1 MDITNILFLLCPG
14 GLFFDTGIIR
24 WYNQSV
30 QYFFTCIL
38 CDATIR
44 MEIVMKQDIKLRGRL
59 RTYLSWPLLLS
70 LLLLVMSVQLFAED
84 HKTGFIGLC
93 YFAIFLLVALTL
105 RFLGHRKLRLDLI
118 QFASTYGEMQ
128 MKMLKELSVP
138 FAVLSEEGQLLWGND
153 AFIAVVV
160 NKKAARKN
168 IVNVFPEITE
178 GRLPVDGEEHIVHV
192 QAGENYYRAIMNLVA
207 DDSSQTGEHLMPMDQ
222 LLDTKRLITLFL
234 YDETAVIEAE
244 EKREA
249 ENLIVGLLY
258 IDNYDEMLDNIDEVR
273 QSLMTALI
281 DRKINK
287 YMQSID
293 AISKKIE
300 KDKFFFVF
308 KQDYLQEILNTRFTI
323 LEDIRNINVGSDQG
337 SASISIGIGV
347 GKGTFEERYEW
358 ARAAIDLALGRG
370 GDQAVV
376 KSGDQ
381 EQFFG
386 GKRVQIERNTR
397 VKARVKAHA
406 LKELIEG
413 KERVIVM
420 GHSIGDADSFGAS
433 VGIYRIARTLNRK
446 AHIVVD
452 EVNAS
457 VKLLKERFYSGDY
470 DNDMLLNGEE
480 AIERMDDSTL
490 VVVVDVNN
498 ESRTECPELLQ
509 MAQSVVVIDH
519 HRQGADAING
529 AVLFYIEPYASSA
542 SEMVA
547 EISQYIGS
555 GLKLR
560 SVEAEALYAGIMIDT
575 NYFTDK
581 CGVRTF
587 EAMAYLRR
595 NGADAVRLRKMFRES
610 LDEYKLKAATIQNT
624 ELYLDQFAIAE
635 CPSRGIDSPTVLGA
649 KIANS
654 LLDINKVKASFV
666 LTKYNGKIYIS
677 ARSIDEV
684 NVQVLMERL
693 GGGGHIN
700 MAGAQIPG
708 LDMEDA
714 KEQIKRI
721 IDQMIEEGEI

>member
-1 MDITNILFLLCPG
+1 
-14 GLFFDTGIIR
+14 
-24 WYNQSV
+24 
-30 QYFFTCIL
+30 
-38 CDATIR
+38 
-44 MEIVMKQDIKLRGRL
+44 MKQDIKLRGRL

-70 LLLLVMSVQLFAED
+70 LLLILMVVQLFIEN
-84 HKTGFIGLC
+84 HKAGLIGC
-93 YFAIFLLVALTL
+93 GYFLVFFLIAMIL
-105 RFLGHRKLRLDLI
+105 RFTGHRKLRRDLI
-118 QFASTYGEMQ
+118 HFASTFGEMQ
-128 MKMLKELSVP
+128 MKVMTELTVP
-138 FAVLSEEGQLLWGND
+138 FAILSEEGQLLWGND
-153 AFIAVVV
+153 AFIQVAV
-160 NKKAARKN
+160 NKKAARRN
-168 IVNVFPEITE
+168 IANIFPEITE
-178 GRLPVDGEEHIVHV
+178 ERLPEEQGQDAVIHV
-192 QAGENYYRAIMNLVA
+192 RTEEQYYRAILSVVT
-207 DDSSQTGEHLMPMDQ
+207 DDSSETIEHMMPMD
-222 LLDTKRLITLFL
+222 LLLETKKLITMFL
-234 YDETAVIEAE
+234 YDETEVIQAE

-287 YMQSID
+287 YMQGID
-293 AISKKIE
+293 AISKKME
-300 KDKFFFVF
+300 KDKFLFVF
-308 KQDYLQEILNTRFTI
+308 KQSYLEEIIDNRFTI
-323 LEDIRNINVGSDQG
+323 LEDIRNINIGNDQG
-337 SASISIGIGV
+337 GASISIGIGV
-347 GKGTFEERYEW
+347 GNGTFLERYEW

-370 GDQAVV
+370 GDQAVI
-376 KSGDQ
+376 KCGEQ

-386 GKRVQIERNTR
+386 GKRVQLERNTR

-433 VGIYRIARTLNRK
+433 VGIYRIAKTLNRK

-457 VKLLKERFYSGDY
+457 VKPIKERFYSSEY
-470 DNDMLLNGEE
+470 DDDMLIDGDE
-480 AIERMDDSTL
+480 AQKLMDDSTL
-490 VVVVDVNN
+490 LVIVDVGIADH
-498 ESRTECPELLQ
+498 TECPELIT

-519 HRQGADAING
+519 HRQAGDAIDN
-529 AVLFYIEPYASSA
+529 AMLFYIEPYASSA

-547 EISQYIGS
+547 EISQYIGG

-560 SVEAEALYAGIMIDT
+560 PPEAEAMYAGVMIDT
-575 NYFTDK
+575 NGFTDK

-595 NGADAVRLRKMFRES
+595 NGADAVRIRKMFRDNLE
-610 LDEYKLKAATIQNT
+610 EYKIKAATIQNT

-654 LLDINKVKASFV
+654 LLDIDKVKASFV

-684 NVQVLMERL
+684 NVQVMMERM

-700 MAGAQIPG
+700 MAGAQVQGVDI
-708 LDMEDA
+708 DA
-714 KEQIKRI
+714 AIERLKQE

>member
-1 MDITNILFLLCPG
+1 
-14 GLFFDTGIIR
+14 
-24 WYNQSV
+24 
-30 QYFFTCIL
+30 
-38 CDATIR
+38 
-44 MEIVMKQDIKLRGRL
+44 MKQDIKLRGRL

-70 LLLLVMSVQLFAED
+70 LLLLLMSVQLFIED
-84 HKTGFIGLC
+84 RKTGFIGLC
-93 YFAIFLLVALTL
+93 YFAVFLLAALVL

-128 MKMLKELSVP
+128 MQMLKELSVP

-168 IVNVFPEITE
+168 IANVFPEITE
-178 GRLPVDGEEHIVHV
+178 GRLPADAEERIVHV
-192 QAGENYYRAIMNLVA
+192 KTGENYYRAIMNLVA
-207 DDSSQTGEHLMPMDQ
+207 DENYQTEEHLMPMDQ

-234 YDETAVIEAE
+234 YDETAVVEAE

-323 LEDIRNINVGSDQG
+323 LEDIRNINVGNDQG

-433 VGIYRIARTLNRK
+433 VGIYRIAKTLNRK

-457 VKLLKERFYSGDY
+457 VKLLKERFYSNDY

-480 AIERMDDSTL
+480 AIEHMDDSTL

-498 ESRTECPELLQ
+498 ESRTECPELIQ

-519 HRQGADAING
+519 HRQGADAIGG

-635 CPSRGIDSPTVLGA
+635 CPSRGVDSPTVLGA

-700 MAGAQIPG
+700 MAGTQIPG

-714 KEQIKRI
+714 KEQIKKV